1 MASAVNAMEAIAS
14 DHQVN
19 VLEVRMAEAMALLRQ
34 RTAHPA
40 RSVVLLPYAQLIPLA
55 KQVWARLSPA
65 GFAPRCETTL
75 NWSRSLGGFT
85 AGPDDLAF
93 ERGRDLI
100 TAQALLE
107 RAGLGVQRELLAGN
121 LVDTALQLAGLVAA
135 QAPPDRPAWASQA
148 RLLVASGLDAP
159 QLAVEAALARIA
171 LEWVLASSYATDV
184 LFEDRVLRETD
195 ALVVLDG
202 LQAEPLTES
211 LKRRWGDKAVSLS
224 LETTTKHSALAL
236 HPTDGPED
244 EAERAAACVLRHL
257 HAGRVPVALAA
268 TDRTLT
274 RRIRAMLGA
283 RGVAV
288 RDETGW
294 KLSTTRAAAHL
305 MLALRACTWQ
315 ASSDA
320 VLDWLKNAPALD
332 AAQVSAL
339 EATLRR
345 LGAARWPADTPTAV
359 TLPEQAALWA
369 QVAEWRQAL
378 QAGRPWLDWLT
389 AVRQTLVATGQW
401 PALEADPAGQAVIT
415 ALRLAEG
422 AAADWAGLPQA
433 RRRIG
438 LADFTAWVTDVLESA
453 SFKPQHPDKTQ
464 VVLMPLAQ
472 MLALPFAAVVL
483 PGCDEVN
490 LPASPEPPG
499 NWTRAQ
505 RAGLGLPSREALAA
519 TQRSAWQHALTY
531 PEVDVLWR
539 QADAA
544 GEPLLPS
551 PLVQRLQLGLQSASA
566 ATLATDPREQ
576 RAITP
581 QPVAMPQ
588 PIGQCLP
595 VARLSASAYEDLRRC
610 PYRFFALRQLG
621 LQEAEE
627 LATEVNK
634 RDFGTWLHAVLR
646 DFHEAQAADPLPP
659 GAARAQRL
667 DELADAQTQ
676 AMGLADGEF
685 LPFAASWPGVRD
697 AYLDWLTAHEA
708 GGARFERAEQAAT
721 LSLPGVTLSGRLD
734 RVDME
739 GGIHL
744 VMDYKTEALQTTKDR
759 IKVPTEDTQLLFY
772 AALLEDDTLRA
783 AYVNLGDRLV
793 NLVEQPAV
801 VPARTALVEGIV
813 ADMAAIAEGAAL
825 PALGEGS
832 ACDYCA
838 ARGLCRKDFWS

>member
-1 MASAVNAMEAIAS
+1 
-14 DHQVN
+14 
-19 VLEVRMAEAMALLRQ
+19 MAEAVAVLSQ
-34 RTAHPA
+34 RAAHPA

-55 KQVWARLSPA
+55 KQAWARLSPT
-65 GFAPRCETTL
+65 GFAPRCETSM

-85 AGPDDLAF
+85 PGPDDLAF
-93 ERGRDLI
+93 DRGRDLI

-107 RAGLGVQRELLAGN
+107 RAGLGAQRELLAGN

-135 QAPPDRPAWASQA
+135 QMPPHRPAWAAQA
-148 RLLVASGLDAP
+148 RLLVSSGLDAP
-159 QLAVEAALARIA
+159 QLAVESALARIA

-184 LFEDRVLRETD
+184 LFDDRVLQETD

-202 LQAEPLTES
+202 LQTEPLTEA
-211 LKRRWGDKAVSLS
+211 LKRRWGDKAVSLP
-224 LETTTKHSALAL
+224 LQTAAAPSALAL

-244 EAERAAACVLRHL
+244 EAERAAACVLRHIN
-257 HAGRVPVALAA
+257 AGRVPVALAA

-294 KLSTTRAAAHL
+294 KLSTTRAAAQV
-305 MLALRACTWQ
+305 MLALRASAWQ
-315 ASSDA
+315 STTDT
-320 VLDWLKNAPALD
+320 VLDWLKNAPALE
-332 AAQVSAL
+332 ATQVSAL

-345 LGAARWPADTPTAV
+345 LGASRWPADAPSSV
-359 TLPEQAALWA
+359 TLPDQLALWS
-369 QVAEWRQAL
+369 QVDQWRQAL
-378 QAGRPWLDWLT
+378 QASRLWLDWLT
-389 AVRQTLVATGQW
+389 VVRQTLLGTGQW
-401 PALEADPAGQAVIT
+401 PALEADPAGQALIA

-433 RRRIG
+433 RRRMG
-438 LADFTAWVTDVLESA
+438 LADFTAWATDVLESA
-453 SFKPQHPDKTQ
+453 SFKPQHPDQTQ
-464 VVLMPLAQ
+464 VVVVPLAQ

-483 PGCDEVN
+483 PGCDDVN

-499 NWTRAQ
+499 NWTRSQ

-531 PEVDVLWR
+531 PQVDVLWR

-551 PLVQRLQLGLQSASA
+551 LLVQRLVQRLQLGVQSASDATRA
-566 ATLATDPREQ
+566 ADPREL

-588 PIGQCLP
+588 PSGQRLP

-621 LQEAEE
+621 LQEVEE

-676 AMGLADGEF
+676 AMGLGDGEF
-685 LPFAASWPGVRD
+685 LPFAASWPGVRN
-697 AYLDWLTAHEA
+697 AYLDWLAVHEA
-708 GGARFERAEQAAT
+708 GGARFVRAEQAAA
-721 LSLPGVTLSGRLD
+721 LSLPGVTLSGQLD
-734 RVDME
+734 RVDTE
-739 GGIHL
+739 GGVHL
-744 VMDYKTEALQTTKDR
+744 VMDYKTEGLQTTKDR
-759 IKVPTEDTQLLFY
+759 VKVPTEDTQLLFY

-793 NLVEQPAV
+793 TMVEQPAV

>member
-1 MASAVNAMEAIAS
+1 
-14 DHQVN
+14 
-19 VLEVRMAEAMALLRQ
+19 MAEAMAVLQQ
-34 RTAHPA
+34 RAAHPA

-55 KQVWARLSPA
+55 RQVWARLSPA
-65 GFAPRCETTL
+65 GFAPRCETSL
-75 NWSRSLGGFT
+75 NWSRTLGGF
-85 AGPDDLAF
+85 APGPDDLAF
-93 ERGRDLI
+93 DRGRDLI

-107 RAGLGVQRELLAGN
+107 RAGLGAQRELLAGQ
-121 LVDTALQLAGLVAA
+121 LVDTAMQLASLVAA
-135 QAPPDRPAWASQA
+135 EMPRHRSNWAVQA
-148 RLLVASGLDAP
+148 RSLVAGGLDAP
-159 QLAVEAALARIA
+159 VLAVESALARIA
-171 LEWVLASSYATDV
+171 LEWVLASNYATDV
-184 LFEDRVLRETD
+184 LFEDRVLHGTD
-195 ALVVLDG
+195 CLVVLDG
-202 LQAEPLTES
+202 LQAEPLTEA
-211 LKRRWGDKAVSLS
+211 LKRRWGDKAVSLP
-224 LETTTKHSALAL
+224 LRATAPQSALAL

-244 EAERAAACVLRHL
+244 EAECAAACVLRHL

-294 KLSTTRAAAHL
+294 KLSTTHAAAQV
-305 MLALRACTWQ
+305 MLALRACAWQ
-315 ASSDA
+315 ATSDA

-332 AAQVSAL
+332 AAQVSAW

-345 LGAARWPADTPTAV
+345 LGASRWPTDLPAAV
-359 TLPEQAALWA
+359 TLPA
-369 QVAEWRQAL
+369 QVALWTQVAGWRHAL
-378 QAGRPWLDWLT
+378 QASRPWLDWLAT
-389 AVRQTLVATGQW
+389 VRQTLLATGQW
-401 PALEADPAGQAVIT
+401 PGLEADPAGQAVIA

-422 AAADWAGLPQA
+422 ASADWSGLPQA
-433 RRRIG
+433 RRRMG

-453 SFKPQHPDKTQ
+453 SFKPPHPEHTQ
-464 VVLMPLAQ
+464 VVVVPLAQ

-499 NWTRAQ
+499 NWTRSQ
-505 RAGLGLPSREALAA
+505 RAGLGLPSRETLAA

-531 PEVDVLWR
+531 AEVDVLWR

-544 GEPLLPS
+544 GEPMLPS
-551 PLVQRLQLGLQSASA
+551 PLVQRLQQGPEAPG
-566 ATLATDPREQ
+566 ATPADDPRAQ

-581 QPVAMPQ
+581 QPEAMPQ
-588 PIGQCLP
+588 PVGQGLP
-595 VARLSASAYEDLRRC
+595 LARLSASAYEDLRRC

-627 LATEVNK
+627 LATEVGK

-646 DFHEAQAADPLPP
+646 DFHEAQAADPMPP
-659 GAARAQRL
+659 GAARARRL
-667 DELADAQTQ
+667 DALAEAQTQ

-697 AYLDWLTAHEA
+697 AYLDWLARHEA
-708 GGARFERAEQAAT
+708 DGARFVRAEQAAT
-721 LSLPGVTLSGRLD
+721 LPLPGVTLSGRLD
-734 RVDME
+734 RVDAQD
-739 GGIHL
+739 GVHL
-744 VMDYKTEALQTTKDR
+744 VMDYKTESLPTTQQRVKF
-759 IKVPTEDTQLLFY
+759 PTEDTQLLFY

-793 NLVEQPAV
+793 TMVEQRAV

-813 ADMAAIAEGAAL
+813 ADMAAIAQGAAL

-832 ACDYCA
+832 ACDHCA
-838 ARGLCRKDFWS
+838 ARGLCRKDFWA